1 MSMEAPVEQPPIPE
15 GNGGAGTKDGDK
27 FVNYET
33 HKRLLD
39 EKKKAQQELEI
50 LRQEKKARD
59 DEDAKKRGDYEQII
73 KSREEDL
80 QRERAEKQQLKDSIA
95 YGRKMNAVVD
105 ALGGALDS
113 KWYKLIDV
121 DSVVVHPETGE
132 VDPSSVAKVAETLK
146 KEWPEMLKVAPA
158 GLPSAAPMGTG
169 GITRSEWLKL
179 PPSEMKKYKLHQIL
193 D

>member
-15 GNGGAGTKDGDK
+15 GNAAEAKEGRE
-27 FVNYET
+27 FVTYDT
-33 HKRLLD
+33 HRRLLD
-39 EKKKAQQELEI
+39 EKKKAQAQLDALLE
-50 LRQEKKARD
+50 EKKAR
-59 DEDAKKRGDYEQII
+59 EEADAKKRGDYELLL
-73 KSREEDL
+73 KSREEEV
-80 QRERAEKQQLKDSIA
+80 QRYKSEAEQLKESIA
-95 YGRKMNAVVD
+95 YGRKMNAVID
-105 ALGGALDS
+105 ALGGSLEP
-113 KWYKLIDV
+113 KWYKLINA

-132 VDPSSVAKVAETLK
+132 VDPSSVAKVAETLR